1 MSVIGGGGTQV
12 EGVLLGSQ
20 IMCVPLRA
28 TLICY
33 MISVKLCHM
42 VSDKIVI

>member
-1 MSVIGGGGTQV
+1 MCVIGGGGTQV
-12 EGVLLGSQ
+12 EGVLWGSQ

-33 MISVKLCHM
+33 MIPVRLCHKN
-42 VSDKIVI
+42 SDKIVI